1 MAVKLKAVYQIR
13 ITLENVQPSI
23 WRRVQVLSDCTL
35 AQLHRVIQAVMGW
48 QDYHLHQFTIKRRVY
63 SVPDPD
69 DARYERK
76 VIDERRVRLS
86 KVVSQVG
93 TRFDYHYDF
102 GDNWHHDLL
111 LEAILMP
118 DPSIQYPVCVAGARN
133 SPPEDCGGHCGYARF
148 LQAIRDPQCE
158 EDERRLEWIGGHFD
172 SELFDLNR
180 ANEALRPRVRP
191 RKLSPRVN

>member
-1 MAVKLKAVYQIR
+1 MVAVKGKAVYQIK
-13 ITLENVQPSI
+13 ITIENVQPSI

-35 AQLHRVIQAVMGW
+35 AQLHRVIRAVMAW
-48 QDYHLHQFTIKRRVY
+48 EDYHLHQFTIKRRVY
-63 SVPDPD
+63 SVPDPE
-69 DARYERK
+69 DADYERK

-118 DPSIQYPVCVAGARN
+118 DPNIQYPVCVAGARN
-133 SPPEDCGGHCGYARF
+133 SPPEDCGGPFGYAKF
-148 LQAIRDPQCE
+148 LEAIRDPRHKE
-158 EDERRLEWIGGHFD
+158 HELLLEWIGGHFD

-180 ANEALRPRVRP
+180 ADEALRPRVRP
-191 RKLSPRVN
+191 RKLSQ

>member
-1 MAVKLKAVYQIR
+1 MVAVKGKAVYQIK
-13 ITLENVQPSI
+13 ITIENVQPSI

-35 AQLHRVIQAVMGW
+35 AQLHRVIRAVMAW
-48 QDYHLHQFTIKRRVY
+48 EDYHLHQFTIKRRVY
-63 SVPDPD
+63 SVPGPE
-69 DARYERK
+69 DADYERK

-133 SPPEDCGGHCGYARF
+133 SPPEDCGGPFGYAKF
-148 LQAIRDPQCE
+148 LEAIRDPRHKE
-158 EDERRLEWIGGHFD
+158 HELLLEWIGGHFD

-191 RKLSPRVN
+191 RKLSQ

>member
-1 MAVKLKAVYQIR
+1 MVAVKLKVVYQIR

-35 AQLHRVIQAVMGW
+35 AQLHRVIRAVMAW
-48 QDYHLHQFTIKRRVY
+48 EDYHLHQFTIKRRLY
-63 SVPDPD
+63 SLPNPE
-69 DARYERK
+69 DADYERK
-76 VIDERRVRLS
+76 VIDERRVRLN

-133 SPPEDCGGHCGYARF
+133 SPPEDCGGPFGYAKF
-148 LQAIRDPQCE
+148 LEAIRDPRHKE
-158 EDERRLEWIGGHFD
+158 HELLLEWIGGHFD

-191 RKLSPRVN
+191 RKLSQ

>member
-1 MAVKLKAVYQIR
+1 MVAVKGKAVYQIK
-13 ITLENVQPSI
+13 ITIENVQPSI

-35 AQLHRVIQAVMGW
+35 AQLHRVIRAVMAW
-48 QDYHLHQFTIKRRVY
+48 EDYHLHQFTIKRRVY
-63 SVPDPD
+63 SVPDPE
-69 DARYERK
+69 DADYERK

-118 DPSIQYPVCVAGARN
+118 DPNIQYPVCVAGARN
-133 SPPEDCGGHCGYARF
+133 SPPEDCGGPFGYAKF
-148 LQAIRDPQCE
+148 LEAIRDPRHKE
-158 EDERRLEWIGGHFD
+158 HELLLEWIGGHFD

-191 RKLSPRVN
+191 RKLSQ

>member
-1 MAVKLKAVYQIR
+1 MAW
-13 ITLENVQPSI
+13 E
-23 WRRVQVLSDCTL
+23 
-35 AQLHRVIQAVMGW
+35 
-48 QDYHLHQFTIKRRVY
+48 DYHLHQFTIKRRVY

-69 DARYERK
+69 DALYERK

-111 LEAILMP
+111 LESILMP

-133 SPPEDCGGHCGYARF
+133 SPPEDCGGPFGYAKF
-148 LQAIRDPQCE
+148 LEAIRDPRHKE
-158 EDERRLEWIGGHFD
+158 HEGLLEWIGGHFD

-180 ANEALRPRVRP
+180 ASEALRPPVRP
-191 RKLSPRVN
+191 RKLSQ

>member
-1 MAVKLKAVYQIR
+1 MVAVKGKAVYQIK

-35 AQLHRVIQAVMGW
+35 AQLHRVIRAVMAW
-48 QDYHLHQFTIKRRVY
+48 EDYHLHQFTIKRRLY
-63 SVPDPD
+63 SLPNPE
-69 DARYERK
+69 DADYERK
-76 VIDERRVRLS
+76 VIDERRVRLN

-118 DPSIQYPVCVAGARN
+118 DPSIQYPVCVAGGRN
-133 SPPEDCGGHCGYARF
+133 SPPEDCGGPFGYAKF
-148 LQAIRDPQCE
+148 LEAIRDPRHKE
-158 EDERRLEWIGGHFD
+158 HELLLEWIGGHFD

-191 RKLSPRVN
+191 RKLSQ

>member
-1 MAVKLKAVYQIR
+1 
-13 ITLENVQPSI
+13 
-23 WRRVQVLSDCTL
+23 
-35 AQLHRVIQAVMGW
+35 MGW

-69 DARYERK
+69 DALYERK

-111 LEAILMP
+111 LESILMP

-133 SPPEDCGGHCGYARF
+133 SPPEDCGGPSMYPAF
-148 LQAIRDPQCE
+148 LERIRDPQCE
-158 EDERRLEWIGGHFD
+158 EHERLLEWIGGHFD
-172 SELFDLNR
+172 SELFDLNG
-180 ANEALRPRVRP
+180 ANEALRPRVHP

>member
-1 MAVKLKAVYQIR
+1 MVAVKLKAVYQIR

-35 AQLHRVIQAVMGW
+35 AQLHRVIRAVMAW
-48 QDYHLHQFTIKRRVY
+48 EDYHLHQFTIKRRLY
-63 SVPDPD
+63 SLPNPE
-69 DARYERK
+69 DADYERK
-76 VIDERRVRLS
+76 VIDERRVRLN

-133 SPPEDCGGHCGYARF
+133 SPPEDCGGPFGYAKF
-148 LQAIRDPQCE
+148 LEAIRDPRHKE
-158 EDERRLEWIGGHFD
+158 HELLLEWIGGHFD

-191 RKLSPRVN
+191 RKLSQ

>member
-1 MAVKLKAVYQIR
+1 MVAVKGKAVYQIK

-35 AQLHRVIQAVMGW
+35 AQLHRVIRAVMAW
-48 QDYHLHQFTIKRRVY
+48 EDYHLHQFTIKRRVY
-63 SVPDPD
+63 SVPDPE
-69 DARYERK
+69 DADYEQK

-133 SPPEDCGGHCGYARF
+133 SPPEDCGGPFGYAKF
-148 LQAIRDPQCE
+148 LEAIRDPRHKQHE
-158 EDERRLEWIGGHFD
+158 LLLEWIGGHFD
-172 SELFDLNR
+172 AELFDLNR

-191 RKLSPRVN
+191 RKLSQ